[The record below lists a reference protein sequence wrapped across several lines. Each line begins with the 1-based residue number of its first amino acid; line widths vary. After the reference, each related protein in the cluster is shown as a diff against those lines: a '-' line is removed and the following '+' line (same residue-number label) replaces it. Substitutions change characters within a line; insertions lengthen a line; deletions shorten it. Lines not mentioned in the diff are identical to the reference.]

1 MAFKCSFWKFKTSI
15 IFRDEEEKRA
25 NDLEHLNNRM
35 TELNTSFERLR
46 DHVTIVEQEKTA
58 ALTEKEASLTEMIN
72 LRLVHILPI

>member
-1 MAFKCSFWKFKTSI
+1 MWFLEI
-15 IFRDEEEKRA
+15 QNIYYFRDEEEKRA

>member
-1 MAFKCSFWKFKTSI
+1 MCVCILKI
-15 IFRDEEEKRA
+15 QNGHYFRDEEEKRA

-35 TELNTSFERLR
+35 SELNTSFERLR

-72 LRLVHILPI
+72 LRLVYYLIYS